1 MLTESSLFS
10 VSSLKKR
17 VNIHV
22 YVSRKK
28 KRLLDWLDLIS
39 PYVWKKLARKK
50 KANSRWPFNMC
61 CNEKDMKALWKLG
74 KLLHELIHTLLI
86 WQKRVG
92 VSSVTVHCLLR
103 ACTVLWKARLATYVK
118 KEKVSMCRGV
128 LWRSWEIREMIIN
141 KGRNPLPGGC
151 TPKPPNNKY
160 STALTNALSMLVAMV
175 IVSST
180 L

>member
-1 MLTESSLFS
+1 MWLGHMWQKKN
-10 VSSLKKR
+10 LK
-17 VNIHV
+17 N
-22 YVSRKK
+22 
-28 KRLLDWLDLIS
+28 
-39 PYVWKKLARKK
+39 LAGK

-103 ACTVLWKARLATYVK
+103 ACTVLWKAGLATSVK
-118 KEKVSMCRGV
+118 GKRRVSMCCGV
-128 LWRSWEIREMIIN
+128 LRRSCETRKMIMN
-141 KGRNPLPGGC
+141 KGRNSLPAGPA
-151 TPKPPNNKY
+151 PKPPNNKY